1 MARIAITGGTGFVGI
16 HTTKALLKAGHE
28 VRLVARGTRSGPRP
42 EGAQLVRGDVVSGK
56 GLTEALAGCD
66 AVVHLVAIIREAK
79 GQTFDKVN
87 ADGAAKVAAAARESG
102 VGHIVHLSAIG
113 ADPDPAYHYLES
125 KWQGEEYVR
134 GSGVPYTILRSSL
147 IFGPGDGF
155 FTLLTKMIR
164 LQPVVPVV
172 GDGRALFQPIAISDV
187 ARIITECIER
197 GPSHRITEIGG
208 PEHMTYEG
216 IIDTIKQRLGV
227 MRLKVH
233 VPVLAMMPLAFL
245 MERVLPRP
253 PVTPEQLKMLRKH
266 NITRRDAVPVA
277 FGFSPLSFAENS
289 AYLLDY

>member
-28 VRLVARGTRSGPRP
+28 VRLVARGTRTGPRP

-56 GLTEALAGCD
+56 GLAEAFAGCD
-66 AVVHLVAIIREAK
+66 AVVSLVAIIREVK

-87 ADGAAKVAAAARESG
+87 ADGAATVAAAARESG

-164 LQPVVPVV
+164 LQPVIPVV

-187 ARIITECIER
+187 ARIITDCIER

-216 IIDTIKQRLGV
+216 IIDTIKHRLGV
-227 MRLKVH
+227 VRLKVH
-233 VPVLAMMPLAFL
+233 VPVPAMMPLAFL

-266 NITRRDAVPVA
+266 NITRCDAVPVA
-277 FGFSPLSFAENS
+277 FGFSPLPFAENS